1 MVSSSTL
8 KKGIR
13 FSMQNEMKSDAEKT
27 VQARE
32 RSCEGVDFC
41 LEERVLKL
49 RERNILMLA
58 LISYHNNM
66 PPT

>member
-1 MVSSSTL
+1 
-8 KKGIR
+8 
-13 FSMQNEMKSDAEKT
+13 MQNEMKSDAEKT

-58 LISYHNNM
+58 QISYHNNM